1 MSYYW
6 FINDTNYGSTNDTYF
21 EYTFSSPGVS
31 IVEVMVLA
39 KIANPDNGK
48 LSETDRLNE
57 IYENSVRNSSTT
69 QQAASLELPPLVKN
83 GLFRKHLDARNPM
96 TKVEYNGKYVYS
108 KIKGFIQNVMEG
120 SWNYFS

>member
-39 KIANPDNGK
+39 KIANPDNER
-48 LSETDRLNE
+48 LSETNRKNE
-57 IYENSVRNSSTT
+57 IFETSVRNSSTI
-69 QQAASLELPPLVKN
+69 QQAA
-83 GLFRKHLDARNPM
+83 
-96 TKVEYNGKYVYS
+96 
-108 KIKGFIQNVMEG
+108 
-120 SWNYFS
+120 